1 MLRSDVGA
9 CDVGKVRPGLA
20 SWRLSVLVPPVVLS
34 AGHSV
39 LCAAVLDSPF
49 TIPWPWP
56 PCLYSTLGLHPVP

>member
-34 AGHSV
+34 TGQPV
-39 LCAAVLDSPF
+39 LCAAVLTSLF
-49 TIPWPWP
+49 TIPWPP
-56 PCLYSTLGLHPVP
+56 YL